1 MIAFAKRAVL
11 AAFILAGPAALIA
24 NGANVVSHQGVTWT
38 FSSDRP
44 TGQFAN
50 GEPWVVGP
58 VTVTSI
64 SPNPSQSVTGVQNG
78 SMKNPIA
85 GARQGFENNAITNIP
100 EVTYDPSLNV
110 ALQLPLTLAGND
122 SLVSSITM
130 PANAYPNYI
139 DTICV
144 LTVLTSAPPEG
155 SFRPGFYGSNHA
167 VRFNKSQINYG
178 VLKNLGAVA
187 GAPTKAQIEAKL
199 PPLPWF
205 EWHKHQAAGL
215 YNAWRNIAAGNGGDG
230 KPSTYGREIA
240 YKWGDVALWL
250 QLANSQADKEKA
262 MIQTIQCGIDI
273 HSYATNGGG
282 FYHDGGHKCGRKF
295 PVFLA
300 AVALN
305 DPTLLQFVANPDVF
319 QEDMNTFFVT
329 QADINRS
336 RNDPAAAYTSSQFGM
351 PEWGIRHRWEPER
364 DDSRWPAPPG
374 VYYRH
379 VVWPAMAG
387 AVLAADLMGR
397 KDAWGHPAIFAY
409 NDRYRDMGGIIGFA
423 ANMYAYKTGGPIVP
437 PTGGAPGVVQNL
449 AITPTVAPQTASWT
463 GETGTLQT
471 HIFLLNPATNEWAFL
486 KNADGNST
494 SVQLSLPEGTHNLR
508 AVRQNSVTWSESS
521 TPVTVTIPSS
531 SAVPSRPT
539 GLRVVK

>member
-1 MIAFAKRAVL
+1 MIAFANKAIFS
-11 AAFILAGPAALIA
+11 AFILAGLFSPRAI
-24 NGANVVSHQGVTWT
+24 GASSVTHQGITWT

-58 VTVTSI
+58 VTVTAI
-64 SPNPSQSVTGVQNG
+64 SPNPSQSITGVQNG
-78 SMKNPIA
+78 SMVNPIPA
-85 GARQGFENNAITNIP
+85 AHQGFENNGNTNIP
-100 EVTYDPSLNV
+100 EISYDASLNV
-110 ALQLPLTLAGND
+110 ALKLPLTLGGND
-122 SLVSSITM
+122 VLVSSITM

-144 LTVLTSAPPEG
+144 LTVVSSAPPSG
-155 SFRPGFYGSNHA
+155 SFRPGFYGTDHT

-178 VLKNLGAVA
+178 VLKNLPIVA

-205 EWHKHQAAGL
+205 EWHPHQAAGL

-250 QLANSQADKEKA
+250 QLANTQADKEKA

-273 HSYATNGGG
+273 HSYATHGGG
-282 FYHDGGHKCGRKF
+282 FYHDGGHKSGRKF
-295 PVFLA
+295 PAFLA

-305 DPTLLQFVANPDVF
+305 DPTLLQFAANPDIF
-319 QEDMNTFFVT
+319 QEDTTTFFVT
-329 QADINRS
+329 QADINRVRS
-336 RNDPAAAYTSSQFGM
+336 DPGAAYTSSQLGM
-351 PEWGIRHRWEPER
+351 PEWGIRHRWEPIR

-379 VVWPAMAG
+379 VNWPANAG
-387 AVLAADLMGR
+387 SVLAADLMGR

-409 NDRYRDMGGIIGFA
+409 NDRYRSMGGIVGFA
-423 ANMYAYKTGGPIVP
+423 ANMYNYKSGGIIP
-437 PTGGAPGVVQNL
+437 PTGGAPSVVQNL
-449 AITPTVAPQTASWT
+449 AVTPTVAPQTASWT
-463 GETGTLQT
+463 GEAGTLQT
-471 HIFLLNPATNEWAFL
+471 HIYLLNPTTNQWAFYT
-486 KNADGNST
+486 NADGNKT
-494 SVQLSLPEGTHNLR
+494 TAQLSLPAGTHTLR
-508 AVRQNSVTWSESS
+508 AVRQNSETWSENSS
-521 TPVTVTIPSS
+521 PVTVTVPSS
-531 SAVPSRPT
+531 STAPSRPT